1 MGDCPIVHS
10 LFQKEIQADGMFR
23 QTMGYSGRRDI
34 QGDGIFREIGYSGR
48 RWDIQ
53 EDGIF
58 RQTMGRE
65 TRIELMTDH
74 RAQNIA

>member
-10 LFQKEIQADGMFR
+10 LFLKEIQADGIFR
-23 QTMGYSGRRDI
+23 QTGYSGRRDI
-34 QGDGIFREIGYSGR
+34 QADGIFGQMGYSGRWDIQADGIFRE
-48 RWDIQ
+48 
-53 EDGIF
+53 
-58 RQTMGRE
+58 TMGRE

>member
-10 LFQKEIQADGMFR
+10 LFLKEIQADGIFG
-23 QTMGYSGRRDI
+23 QTGYSGRRDI
-34 QGDGIFREIGYSGR
+34 QADGIFRE
-48 RWDIQ
+48 
-53 EDGIF
+53 
-58 RQTMGRE
+58 TMGRE

>member
-10 LFQKEIQADGMFR
+10 LFLKEIQADGIFR
-23 QTMGYSGRRDI
+23 QTGYSGRWDI
-34 QGDGIFREIGYSGR
+34 QADGIFRE
-48 RWDIQ
+48 
-53 EDGIF
+53 
-58 RQTMGRE
+58 TMGRE

>member
-23 QTMGYSGRRDI
+23 QMGNSGRRWDIQAEGIFGQKGYSGRRDI
-34 QGDGIFREIGYSGR
+34 QGDWIFGE
-48 RWDIQ
+48 
-53 EDGIF
+53 
-58 RQTMGRE
+58 TMGRE